1 MFNAGLARSHGGQI
15 CLTGARSAGCYGA
28 TWIWPPWLRSQAT
41 WVHEMGHAL
50 GLEHTARDAG
60 HQYGNLWDAMSEN
73 GACGI
78 DSEYGPLAQHLIA
91 YHKDLLGW
99 IPASAKLLLAAP
111 GETTFKLAPLAQPAA
126 DNSYLLAQI
135 PIDGSDRHFY
145 TLEARTRTGYDRHLP
160 SDAVIIHEVDLR
172 MPRLLRGVPAYVRWQ
187 GSLRDNPA
195 AAVFY
200 DRRGIT
206 MALKRQDEDGFT
218 VTVRTTPPEVSQ
230 EAAAPNMAA
239 PNLAAPV
246 LPQSLLAEI
255 ERAHQIQ
262 ADGYGAPHS
271 LDAALGQIPRSQL
284 AFATDEMGR
293 EHILWFEVNETGT
306 DAFYAVR
313 QPDQTQSGFVR
324 LDPGV
329 DAGTMAEPAWRPAP
343 AATCM
348 RRGCRCI
355 RVAGRWFSGCCR
367 TTWGGGP
374 ARSESAP

>member
-1 MFNAGLARSHGGQI
+1 MPGLPDPTAGQI

-172 MPRLLRGVPAYVRWQ
+172 MPRLLRAY
-187 GSLRDNPA
+187 
-195 AAVFY
+195 
-200 DRRGIT
+200 
-206 MALKRQDEDGFT
+206 
-218 VTVRTTPPEVSQ
+218 PPTC
-230 EAAAPNMAA
+230 AG
-239 PNLAAPV
+239 
-246 LPQSLLAEI
+246 
-255 ERAHQIQ
+255 RAH
-262 ADGYGAPHS
+262 S
-271 LDAALGQIPRSQL
+271 
-284 AFATDEMGR
+284 
-293 EHILWFEVNETGT
+293 GT
-306 DAFYAVR
+306 TLR
-313 QPDQTQSGFVR
+313 QPSSMTAGESRWRSSGRMRTASPSPCEPPLPKSRRRPRRQTWRRQTWRRQSCPIVVGGNR
-324 LDPGV
+324 AGPPDPG
-329 DAGTMAEPAWRPAP
+329 
-343 AATCM
+343 
-348 RRGCRCI
+348 
-355 RVAGRWFSGCCR
+355 GRLWCASL
-367 TTWGGGP
+367 
-374 ARSESAP
+374 A